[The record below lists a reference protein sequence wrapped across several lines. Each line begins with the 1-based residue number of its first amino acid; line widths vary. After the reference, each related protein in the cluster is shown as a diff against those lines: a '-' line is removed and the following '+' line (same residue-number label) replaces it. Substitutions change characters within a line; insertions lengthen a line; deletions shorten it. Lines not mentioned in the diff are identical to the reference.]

1 MNFTAILVDGLRA
14 AINPQ
19 ALAYMLAA
27 MGLNVH
33 FGYTGLLN
41 FGQAAFMSVG
51 VFGLAITVTRLGG
64 SLWLGLLVGIL
75 ASVVLALLLG
85 LPTLRLRSDYL
96 AITTIAAS
104 EILRLLLRS
113 GPLEPVT
120 GGVFGIQQFANDFYA
135 LNPYPAGRRYGI
147 GPLTFASNEFWVM
160 TVGWLLVLLVGLIIY
175 IVMNSPWGRVLKSIR
190 EDEEAARSLGKN
202 TYLYK
207 MQSLIFG
214 GVLGALGGAL
224 LGIYQQQANPDAFQP
239 IVTFY
244 AYIALILGGPARA
257 FAPIFGALGFWFVV
271 ASLDTAL
278 REAIGAGYISPAIL
292 DANEIGIVRFALV
305 GLGLILLM
313 VFRPQGLFGN
323 KEEIALD
330 PT

>member
-14 AINPQ
+14 AIGPQ
-19 ALAYMLAA
+19 SLVYALAA

-33 FGYTGLLN
+33 FGFTGLLN

-51 VFGLAITVTRLGG
+51 VFGLAITVTRLNG

-85 LPTLRLRSDYL
+85 IPTLRLRSDYL

-135 LNPYPAGRRYGI
+135 LNPYPGGRRYGI
-147 GPLTFASNEFWVM
+147 GPLTFSNNEFWVM
-160 TVGWLLVLLVGLIIY
+160 TVGWLLVLLVGFIIY

-214 GVLGALGGAL
+214 GVLGALAGAL
-224 LGIYQQQANPDAFQP
+224 LGISQQQANPDAFQP

-257 FAPIFGALGFWFVV
+257 FAPILGAMGFWFVV
-271 ASLDTAL
+271 AGLDTAL
-278 REAIGAGYISPAIL
+278 RGAIGAGYISPAIL
-292 DANEIGIVRFALV
+292 DGTEVGIVRFALV

-313 VFRPQGLFGN
+313 VFRPQGIFGN
-323 KEEIALD
+323 KEEIAFD